1 MFTHEKKID
10 KLFLYW
16 LIITLILVFF
26 IIIIGGLTRLTNSGL
41 SITEWEL
48 FKGILPPLNEKTWL
62 IYFNLYKE
70 IPQYKLLN
78 NDMNLN
84 DFKIIFY
91 WEYLH
96 RMIARI
102 IGIFFLIPLLFFY
115 YSKKINKFYMRI
127 CFLIFFLI
135 LFQGIVGWFMV
146 KSGLIDNIT
155 VSHYRLAI
163 HLIIAFIIISILF
176 WLINNVIREKNILFL
191 NFTKNNFFYLFLIFL
206 IFIQIILGAFVS
218 GLDAGRIY
226 QTWPYMGSSYI
237 PNDITFY
244 NFEDVINFNN
254 HSLVQF
260 YHRNF
265 AYLIVI
271 YIFALSIYIYKKR
284 LVYLFKP
291 LKFLIFFL
299 TIQIFLGIST
309 LLSNLDIFIAS
320 AHQISSVLLV
330 FSAINLYYHQTK

>member
-271 YIFALSIYIYKKR
+271 YIFALSIYILKKR